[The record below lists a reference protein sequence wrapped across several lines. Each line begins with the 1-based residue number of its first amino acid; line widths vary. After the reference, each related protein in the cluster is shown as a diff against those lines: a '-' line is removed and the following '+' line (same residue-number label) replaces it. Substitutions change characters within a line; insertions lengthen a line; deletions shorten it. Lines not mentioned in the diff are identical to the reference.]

1 MEIINNNTNNNFAM
15 TGNSGHTVILFYKYI
30 GITDPV
36 ALMDRERAVCELL
49 ELTGRIII
57 AEEGINATLEG
68 TDANIAKYMAHIK
81 KDPRFKDLNIKLSE
95 GVTKESANKDNVGAF
110 PRLSIK
116 VKKEIVSTGLPAH
129 IRPEINRAPYIQP
142 YELKRKY
149 ESKKENSEG
158 GDFVIVDMR
167 NDYEL
172 AAGAFDGTI
181 DLRLENSRD
190 LIKATEELKKRIHIN
205 TEIITACTG
214 GVRCEKMATY
224 LIDQGFTNVKQLHNG
239 MHAYM
244 EKYPGEDFKG
254 SLYTFDNRKVMN
266 WGGDNREIIGKCKFC
281 ATPSERYENC
291 DNKLCHKHYIVCDEC
306 VASKGLYCGQC

>member
-1 MEIINNNTNNNFAM
+1 MDFFNNASNNFTL
-15 TGNSGHTVILFYKYI
+15 TGHSGYTIILFYKYI
-30 GITDPV
+30 GITDPI

-49 ELTGRIII
+49 DLKGRIIM

-68 TDANIAKYMAHIK
+68 TNANIEKYVIHIK
-81 KDPRFKDLNIKLSE
+81 KDPRFKDLNIKFSE
-95 GVTKESANKDNVGAF
+95 GIKRNETGINDDSTVVMRAF

-129 IRPEINRAPYIQP
+129 IRPEISRAPYIQP

-149 ESKKENSEG
+149 TDDE
-158 GDFVIVDMR
+158 DFVVVDMR

-172 AAGAFDGTI
+172 AAGVFDKTI
-181 DLRLENSRD
+181 DLKLENSRD
-190 LIKATEELKKRIHIN
+190 LVKATEELKKRIHLN

-244 EKYPGEDFKG
+244 EKYPGENFKG

-266 WGGDNREIIGKCKFC
+266 WGGKDREIIGKCKFC
-281 ATPSERYENC
+281 TASSERYENC
-291 DNKLCHKHYIVCDEC
+291 DNKLCHKHYIVCDKC
-306 VASKGLYCGQC
+306 VNIRGLYCGVC